1 MQSKK
6 VENGYLIRIDKGEE
20 LMAAII
26 GFIAEK
32 GIPSGV
38 ISGIGALTDV
48 ELGYFNRDRQEY
60 QRQKFDNIYELLSLK
75 GNISYI
81 DGKPIVHAHCILGRN
96 DYGLIGGHLFSGEV
110 AVTAEVFVQVFNERI
125 SRAMNPELKLNLL
138 RF

>member
-6 VENGYLIRIDKGEE
+6 VENGYLLRIDKGEE
-20 LMAAII
+20 IMAKITDFII
-26 GFIAEK
+26 SENIQA
-32 GIPSGV
+32 GV
-38 ISGIGALTDV
+38 ISGIGALTKA

-60 QRQKFDNIYELLSLK
+60 QKQRFDKIYELLSLA

-81 DGKPIVHAHCILGRN
+81 DGKPMVHAHCILGQN

-110 AVTAEVFVQVFNERI
+110 AVTAEVFIRNFQERI
-125 SRAMNPELKLNLL
+125 NRAMNPELKLNLL